1 MLNCWRRRR
10 ELRLHLSDIGMIA
23 GDTSRSRAYLQAL
36 ARNNLLPNF
45 VLLLESASDKPLPG
59 QLGKF
64 QSDRESEQVVEVDEC
79 WSEAHFDSAQP
90 IRVILDE
97 LCIPFEVAASKDIND
112 PAVVEAIRRRI
123 ESVFIY
129 SGFGG
134 ALLRKDVLSTGKH
147 FLHVH
152 GGYLP
157 DYKGSTTNYYSLI
170 VDGSLGASAIFLSEE
185 IDCGPV
191 LHRRK
196 FPPPANRQAIDHI
209 YDSGARAK
217 VLVESLQNYLKH
229 GGWEFEFSDNTGGE
243 TYYIIHP
250 VLKHIAI
257 LDKGQSTK
265 CE

>member
-1 MLNCWRRRR
+1 MRLN
-10 ELRLHLSDIGMIA
+10 DIGMIA

-36 ARNNLLPNF
+36 VRHELLPNH
-45 VLLLESASDKPLPG
+45 VLVLDQSSDKTLPG
-59 QLGKF
+59 QLDKSQF
-64 QSDRESEQVVEVDEC
+64 DCNSELIAEVDEC
-79 WSEAHFDSAQP
+79 WSEAHFDANQP
-90 IRVILDE
+90 IRVLLDKTGTSYE
-97 LCIPFEVAASKDIND
+97 IATSKNIND
-112 PAVVEAIRRRI
+112 SSVVEAIRRRS

-134 ALLRKDVLSTGKH
+134 ALLRKDILATGKH

-170 VDGSLGASAIFLSEE
+170 KENTLGASAIFLSEE

-191 LHRRK
+191 LLRRK
-196 FPPPANRQAIDHI
+196 FPPPANRKAIDHI

-217 VLVESLQNYLKH
+217 VLVETLQNYLKR
-229 GGWEFEFSDNTGGE
+229 GGWEFELPANTGGE

-257 LDKGQSTK
+257 LAKDQG
-265 CE
+265 E

>member
-1 MLNCWRRRR
+1 MR
-10 ELRLHLSDIGMIA
+10 LSDIGMIA

-36 ARNNLLPNF
+36 VRNEMLPNY
-45 VLLLESASDKPLPG
+45 VLVLENPSDNPLPG
-59 QLGKF
+59 QLDKS
-64 QSDRESEQVVEVDEC
+64 QSNRESTRVVEVDEC
-79 WSEAHFDSAQP
+79 WSEARFDSTQP
-90 IRVILDE
+90 IKALLDE
-97 LCIPFEVAASKDIND
+97 LDISYEVSTSKDIND
-112 PAVVEAIRRRI
+112 PSVVEAIRRRT

-134 ALLRKDVLSTGKH
+134 ALLRKDVLSMGKL

-170 VDGSLGASAIFLSEE
+170 VENTLGASAIFLSEE
-185 IDCGPV
+185 IDSGPV
-191 LHRRK
+191 LFRRK

-217 VLVESLQNYLKH
+217 VLVETLQNYLKC
-229 GGWEFEFSDNTGGE
+229 GGWEFELSANTGGE

-257 LDKGQSTK
+257 LDKGKST
-265 CE
+265 

>member
-1 MLNCWRRRR
+1 
-10 ELRLHLSDIGMIA
+10 MIA

-36 ARNNLLPNF
+36 VRNDLLPNY
-45 VLLLESASDKPLPG
+45 VLVLENASDQPLPG
-59 QLGKF
+59 QLSTPTSNQGAE
-64 QSDRESEQVVEVDEC
+64 RTGEADEC
-79 WSEAHFDSAQP
+79 WSDVHFNPSLP
-90 IRVILDE
+90 IKTLMDKFG
-97 LCIPFEVAASKDIND
+97 IPFGISTSKDIND
-112 PAVVEAIRRRI
+112 STVVDAIRQRA
-123 ESVFIY
+123 ESVVIY

-134 ALLRKDVLSTGKH
+134 VLLRKEVLSTGKH

-170 VDGSLGASAIFLSEE
+170 VENTLGASSIFLSQE

-191 LHRRK
+191 LLRRK
-196 FPPPANRQAIDHI
+196 FPPPENRQSIDHI

-217 VLVESLQNYLKH
+217 VLVETLRDYLKC
-229 GGWEFEFSDNTGGE
+229 GGWKFTLQANTGGE

-257 LDKGQSTK
+257 LDRGESDSANSSLR
-265 CE
+265 

>member
-1 MLNCWRRRR
+1 MKLK
-10 ELRLHLSDIGMIA
+10 DIGMIA

-36 ARNNLLPNF
+36 ARNALLPAW
-45 VLLLESASDKPLPG
+45 VLVLENASDSPLPG
-59 QLGKF
+59 QIDK
-64 QSDRESEQVVEVDEC
+64 SRPSREVDITLETDKC
-79 WSEAHFDSAQP
+79 WSEAHFDSSQP
-90 IRVILDE
+90 IKVLLDE
-97 LCIPFEVAASKDIND
+97 LGISYEISTSKDIND
-112 PAVVEAIRRRI
+112 PFIIETIRQRT
-123 ESVFIY
+123 ESTFIY

-134 ALLRKDVLSTGKH
+134 VLLRNEVLSIGKQ

-170 VDGSLGASAIFLSEE
+170 LENSLGASAIFMSKE

-191 LHRRK
+191 LLRKK

-217 VLVESLQNYLKH
+217 ILVETLQNYLKC
-229 GGWEFEFSDNTGGE
+229 GGWDFELPANTGGE

-257 LDKGQSTK
+257 ISKNLGNQ

>member
-1 MLNCWRRRR
+1 MSNCCARKK
-10 ELRLHLSDIGMIA
+10 ESHLRLNDIGMIA

-36 ARNNLLPNF
+36 VQNELLPNY
-45 VLLLESASDKPLPG
+45 VLVLEDASDNSLPG
-59 QLGKF
+59 QLNRSHSNSG
-64 QSDRESEQVVEVDEC
+64 SERIVEVDEC
-79 WSEAHFDSAQP
+79 WSEAHFDPTKP
-90 IRVILDE
+90 IKVLLDE
-97 LCIPFEVAASKDIND
+97 LSISYEVSTSKDIND
-112 PAVVEAIRRRI
+112 PKVVETIHRRS
-123 ESVFIY
+123 EATFIY

-134 ALLRKDVLSTGKH
+134 VLLRKNILSTGKY

-170 VDGSLGASAIFLSEE
+170 VENTLGASSIFLSEE
-185 IDCGPV
+185 IDSGPV
-191 LHRRK
+191 LRRRK
-196 FPPPANRQAIDHI
+196 FPPPANSQEIDHI

-217 VLVESLQNYLKH
+217 VLVETLRNYVNF
-229 GGWEFEFSDNTGGE
+229 GRWEFELPANTGGE

-257 LDKGQSTK
+257 LDKSQSIL

>member
-1 MLNCWRRRR
+1 MR
-10 ELRLHLSDIGMIA
+10 LSDIGMIA

-36 ARNNLLPNF
+36 ARNDLLPNY
-45 VLLLESASDKPLPG
+45 VLVLESALDQSLPG
-59 QLGKF
+59 QLRKP
-64 QSDRESEQVVEVDEC
+64 QSSHESEQVDETDEC
-79 WSEAHFDSAQP
+79 WSEAHFDTAQS
-90 IRVILDE
+90 IRIILNE
-97 LCIPFEVAASKDIND
+97 LDITHEISPSKDIND
-112 PAVVEAIRRRI
+112 PSVVEAIRRRA

-152 GGYLP
+152 GGHLP

-170 VDGSLGASAIFLSEE
+170 VEGTLGASAIFLSEE

-191 LHRRK
+191 LLKRK
-196 FPPPANRQAIDHI
+196 FPPPANRQAIDHL

-217 VLVESLQNYLKH
+217 VLIETLQYYLKC
-229 GGWEFEFSDNTGGE
+229 GGWDELPDNTGGE

-257 LDKGQSTK
+257 LDKGQNTQ

>member
-1 MLNCWRRRR
+1 M
-10 ELRLHLSDIGMIA
+10 RLTDIGMIA

-36 ARNNLLPNF
+36 VRNEMLPDY
-45 VLLLESASDKPLPG
+45 VLVLEHATDKPLPG
-59 QLGKF
+59 QLDKA
-64 QSDRESEQVVEVDEC
+64 QSDRGNEQSLEVDKC
-79 WSEAHFDSAQP
+79 WSEANFDSAQS
-90 IRVILDE
+90 IKALLDE
-97 LCIPFEVAASKDIND
+97 HCISYDVSASNDIND
-112 PAVVEAIRRRI
+112 PSVIEAIRRRV
-123 ESVFIY
+123 EKTFIY

-134 ALLRKDVLSTGKH
+134 TLLRKGVLSIGKR

-170 VDGSLGASAIFLSEE
+170 VENQLGAAAIFLTEE

-191 LHRRK
+191 LRRRK
-196 FPPPANRQAIDHI
+196 FPSPANRQEIDHI

-217 VLVESLQNYLKH
+217 VLVETLQNYLKC
-229 GGWEFEFSDNTGGE
+229 GGWEFELPDNTGGE

-257 LDKGQSTK
+257 LDKGHSK
-265 CE
+265 

>member
-1 MLNCWRRRR
+1 MILT
-10 ELRLHLSDIGMIA
+10 DIGMIA

-36 ARNNLLPNF
+36 ARNKLIPDY
-45 VLLLESASDKPLPG
+45 VLVLEDVPEKILPG
-59 QLGKF
+59 QLGN
-64 QSDRESEQVVEVDEC
+64 SRSGTERENISEIDEC
-79 WSEAHFDSAQP
+79 WSEAHFDSTLP
-90 IRVILDE
+90 IKDLLDK
-97 LCIPFEVAASKDIND
+97 LGVCYDLSATKDIND
-112 PAVVEAIRRRI
+112 PSVIKTLRQRS

-170 VDGSLGASAIFLSEE
+170 VENTLGASAIFLNEE

-191 LHRRK
+191 LLRQK
-196 FPPPANRQAIDHI
+196 FPPPENRQTIDHI
-209 YDSGARAK
+209 FDSGARAK
-217 VLVESLQNYLKH
+217 VLVEALKRYLEH
-229 GGWEFEFSDNTGGE
+229 GRWEFELTDNTGGE

-257 LDKGQSTK
+257 LGRG
-265 CE
+265 

>member
-1 MLNCWRRRR
+1 MRLN
-10 ELRLHLSDIGMIA
+10 DIGMIA

-36 ARNNLLPNF
+36 VRHELLPNH
-45 VLLLESASDKPLPG
+45 VLVLDQSSDKPLPG
-59 QLGKF
+59 QLDNSQF
-64 QSDRESEQVVEVDEC
+64 DCSSELIAEADEC
-79 WSEAHFDSAQP
+79 WSEAHFDATQP
-90 IRVILDE
+90 IRVLLDKTGTSYE
-97 LCIPFEVAASKDIND
+97 IAASRDIND
-112 PAVVEAIRRRI
+112 SSVVEAIRRRS

-134 ALLRKDVLSTGKH
+134 ALLRKDILATGKH

-170 VDGSLGASAIFLSEE
+170 KENTLGASAIFLSEE

-191 LHRRK
+191 LLRRK
-196 FPPPANRQAIDHI
+196 FPPPENRWAIDHI
-209 YDSGARAK
+209 YDSAVRAK
-217 VLVESLQNYLKH
+217 ILVETLKNYLKCR
-229 GGWEFEFSDNTGGE
+229 GWEFELPSNTGGE

-257 LDKGQSTK
+257 LAKDQGG
-265 CE
+265 

>member
-1 MLNCWRRRR
+1 MNYWRRRKGLD
-10 ELRLHLSDIGMIA
+10 LRLSDIGMIA

-36 ARNNLLPNF
+36 ARNDLLPTF
-45 VLLLESASDKPLPG
+45 VLVLESASDRPLPG
-59 QLGKF
+59 QLGNC
-64 QSDRESEQVVEVDEC
+64 QSDRESEQVIEVDEC
-79 WSEAHFDSAQP
+79 WSEAHFDTAQP
-90 IRVILDE
+90 IRIILDE
-97 LCIPFEVAASKDIND
+97 LGIPFEVAASRDIND
-112 PAVVEAIRRRI
+112 PAVVQAIRRRT

-134 ALLRKDVLSTGKH
+134 TLLRRDVLSTGKH

-170 VDGSLGASAIFLSEE
+170 VEGTLGASAIFLCEE

-191 LHRRK
+191 LLRRK

-217 VLVESLQNYLKH
+217 VLVETLKQYLKH
-229 GGWEFEFSDNTGGE
+229 RVWDFELPDNTGGE
-243 TYYIIHP
+243 TFYIIHP

-257 LDKGQSTK
+257 LDKS
-265 CE
+265 

>member
-1 MLNCWRRRR
+1 MR
-10 ELRLHLSDIGMIA
+10 LSDIGMIA

-36 ARNNLLPNF
+36 VQNNLLPNF
-45 VLLLESASDKPLPG
+45 VLVLEDATDKPLPG
-59 QLGKF
+59 QIGKT
-64 QSDRESEQVVEVDEC
+64 QTAKGSKQVVESDEC
-79 WSEAHFDSAQP
+79 WSEAHFDSSQP
-90 IRVILDE
+90 IQALLDKQGIFYE
-97 LCIPFEVAASKDIND
+97 KTTSRDINE
-112 PAVVEAIRRRI
+112 PSVIEAIRRRP

-134 ALLRKDVLSTGKH
+134 ALLRKDVLSVGKQ

-170 VDGSLGASAIFLSEE
+170 VENTLGASAIFLSEE

-191 LHRRK
+191 LLRRK
-196 FPPPANRQAIDHI
+196 FPPPVNRQVIDHI

-217 VLVESLQNYLKH
+217 VLVETLNRYLER
-229 GGWEFEFSDNTGGE
+229 GGWEFELPANNGGE

-257 LDKGQSTK
+257 LDNTKGS
-265 CE
+265 

>member
-1 MLNCWRRRR
+1 
-10 ELRLHLSDIGMIA
+10 LRLTDIGMIA

-36 ARNNLLPNF
+36 VRNEMLPDY
-45 VLLLESASDKPLPG
+45 VLVLEHATDKPLPG
-59 QLGKF
+59 QLDKS
-64 QSDRESEQVVEVDEC
+64 QSDRANEQAVEVDEC

-90 IRVILDE
+90 IKALLDE
-97 LCIPFEVAASKDIND
+97 HGISYEVSASKDIND
-112 PAVVEAIRRRI
+112 PSVIEAIRRRT
-123 ESVFIY
+123 EKTFIY

-134 ALLRKDVLSTGKH
+134 TLLRKDVLSIGKR

-170 VDGSLGASAIFLSEE
+170 VENQLGASAIFLSEE

-191 LHRRK
+191 LLRRK
-196 FPPPANRQAIDHI
+196 FPSPANRQAIDYI

-217 VLVESLQNYLKH
+217 VLVETLQNYLKC
-229 GGWEFEFSDNTGGE
+229 GGWEFELPDNTGGE

-257 LDKGQSTK
+257 LDKGQSK
-265 CE
+265 